1 MSQEFDIKV
10 LDLDE
15 QKGFYPDEYI
25 SDFKKLRKGLSS
37 KKKILYSSL
46 KNHVLCPSH
55 YLSALPLSWDAMLDM
70 TNVQLERIHYF

>member
-25 SDFKKLRKGLSS
+25 SDFKKLREGLSS
-37 KKKILYSSL
+37 KKKFYI
-46 KNHVLCPSH
+46 V
-55 YLSALPLSWDAMLDM
+55 A
-70 TNVQLERIHYF
+70 